1 VVVFV
6 MVIVV
11 VGAMVGVVSLVS
23 GSKTTSTGLTSA
35 TALSSVETSSQANT
49 AGNAGS
55 SSSSV
60 AESSTANTTSSILQ
74 SSTSCPPIRWTNS
87 SGAASVSYQPA
98 VEQIARDPAFVA
110 LTHGLCYSFA
120 LTDYGKVLNTVQWE
134 NLTNFV
140 FDRYNGTITYPC
152 GTFPA
157 KLIVSQIQVSTVLNG
172 TTIEKVA
179 SMGLNNDT
187 ASLNEYMAC
196 PWGLTPPP
204 VWVKSMML
212 VPPYVPAGPTIELT
226 LANAGGQAPIV
237 GLTAVLSLTGKNQA
251 FVFSDVSSSTPLLPG
266 QSSSQSET
274 ILGPASVDTSSVYP
288 VIIVGAFQNGTK
300 FSESVQV
307 EVQNG
312 PPAES
317 TPLELRVNLNAT
329 MIKSGDAIT
338 ATISLF
344 NPLGVNVSVSPDYQ
358 SSSAIFSWN
367 AHDFL
372 CGGLAASNPTWSL
385 AGYALFQGHY
395 TAANLSSAGSPLD
408 LDPPLMILCHGEAN
422 PGTVTFLPD
431 SSTAVGYFPPQPNII
446 GIPPVAKQE
455 AVMNATT
462 ETYVYKSGYYGGGP
476 DSLFGYWAGPPGGV
490 FGGQNATISSPYFHY
505 FPPGAYTLVVED
517 MWGQVSYSYF
527 QVTLG

>member
-1 VVVFV
+1 

-11 VGAMVGVVSLVS
+11 VGAIVGVVSLIS

-35 TALSSVETSSQANT
+35 TALSSVETSSPANT
-49 AGNAGS
+49 TGTSNAGS

-60 AESSTANTTSSILQ
+60 AESSTVNTTSSILQ
-74 SSTSCPPIRWTNS
+74 SSTSCPPIQWTNS

-98 VEQIARDPAFVA
+98 VEQIAQDPAFVA

-120 LTDYGKVLNTVQWE
+120 LTDYGKVLNTAQWE
-134 NLTNFV
+134 DFTNFV
-140 FDRYNGTITYPC
+140 FDHYNGTIIYPC

-157 KLIVSQIQVSTVLNG
+157 KLTVSQIQVNTVLNG
-172 TTIEKVA
+172 TAIEKIA

-204 VWVKSMML
+204 VWVKSVML

-288 VIIVGAFQNGTK
+288 VTIVGAFQNGTK

-307 EVQNG
+307 EVQSG
-312 PPAES
+312 PPAGS

-329 MIKSGDAIT
+329 AIKSGDAIT
-338 ATISLF
+338 ATISIF

-372 CGGLAASNPTWSL
+372 CGVLPASNPTWSL
-385 AGYALFQGHY
+385 AGYALFLGHY

-408 LDPPLMILCHGEAN
+408 LYPPLEVLSCPGEGVN
-422 PGTVTFLPD
+422 PGTVTFLPE
-431 SSTAVGYFPPQPNII
+431 SSTAVAYFPPQPNII
-446 GIPPVAKQE
+446 GIPPVVKQQ

-476 DSLFGYWAGPPGGV
+476 EGLFGYWVGPPGGV

-505 FPPGAYTLVVED
+505 FPPGPYTLVVED

-527 QVTLG
+527 QVTSG